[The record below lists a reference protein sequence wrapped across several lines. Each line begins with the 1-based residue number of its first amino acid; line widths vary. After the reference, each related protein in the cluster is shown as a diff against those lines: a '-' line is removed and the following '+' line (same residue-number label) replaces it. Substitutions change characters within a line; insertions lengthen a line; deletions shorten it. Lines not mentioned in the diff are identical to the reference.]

1 MATPDLSVG
10 VDEFTLILQSV
21 DIDNMAPDQWP
32 EKVDAI
38 LEDFLKKSKIEL
50 LFGQLEPATAK
61 IQAGYTDGLTYADQ
75 PWYFMIAWHEFYVKM
90 GVCVKFSAF
99 AYAAYKQAFKA
110 AYQTDLN
117 ISTFLKMVQS
127 NLYVTRL
134 SRIDLTADYMN
145 YPDPIIPNKQLSPDS
160 IYNRLQ
166 DGLYRL
172 QNNKGKSTIK
182 TFSALHKDGAY
193 ETFYAGTRK
202 GKTDGFLR
210 CYNKK
215 EEQIQTHGFRYQE
228 AELCESWVRFEAVF
242 KQNYAHQITHQ
253 LLHEIGTDAELQQ
266 AISKHIVDRYCFWD
280 VADNEAAAF
289 SADLAGIAAGARVN
303 ALSRPNARDN
313 SLAQSIAYLRDGSG
327 LYATF
332 YKVYEIWGAD
342 GERELLEHLKE
353 CYEYNYKLQA
363 PKNRDIQ
370 YWLNKHRKALI
381 GTQLSD
387 LFYIIP
393 NREN

>member
-1 MATPDLSVG
+1 MAVPNLTVG
-10 VDEFTLILQSV
+10 VDEFTLVLQV
-21 DIDNMAPDQWP
+21 ADIDNMTPDQWP
-32 EKVDAI
+32 EKIDAI
-38 LEDFLKKSKIEL
+38 LEDFLQKSKIES
-50 LFGQLEPATAK
+50 LFGPLGPATAK
-61 IQAGYTDGLTYADQ
+61 IQAGYTDGLTYIDQ
-75 PWYFMIAWHEFYVKM
+75 PWYFMVAWHEFYVKM
-90 GVCVKFSAF
+90 GVCVKFSAYS
-99 AYAAYKQAFKA
+99 YAAYKQAYKA

-117 ISTFLKMVQS
+117 IATFLRMVQS
-127 NLYVTRL
+127 DLYITRL
-134 SRIDLTADYMN
+134 SRIDLTADYKD
-145 YPDPIIPNKQLSPDS
+145 YPDPIIPNKQLSPDA

-202 GKTDGFLR
+202 GKTDGFMR

-215 EEQIQTHGFRYQE
+215 EEQMQTHGFRFQE
-228 AELCESWVRFEAVF
+228 AESCESWVRFEAVYR
-242 KQNYAHQITHQ
+242 QNYAHQITEQ
-253 LLHEIGTDAELQQ
+253 LLHEIGTEAELQQ
-266 AISKHIVDRYCFWD
+266 AIAKHIVDRYCFWD
-280 VADNEAAAF
+280 LADNEAAAF
-289 SADLAGIAAGARVN
+289 SEDLAGIAAGAGVN
-303 ALSRPNARDN
+303 ALSRPSARDN

-327 LYATF
+327 LYAVF

-342 GERELLEHLKE
+342 GERELWEHLKE

-363 PKNRDIQ
+363 PKNRDMQ